1 MQQTAGTQSAHI
13 RFTHHAQLRSQQRG
27 LRGKLV
33 CAVYDHADIE
43 THVGSSCRRLSIS
56 SQELRRLISERIL
69 TPAEA
74 ERCKNVAVIVDGA
87 AVITAYRH

>member
-1 MQQTAGTQSAHI
+1 MQLTAGNQCAQV

-27 LRGKLV
+27 LREKLV
-33 CAVYDHADIE
+33 CAVYDHADVE

-56 SQELRRLISERIL
+56 SRELRRLISERVL

-74 ERCKNVAVIVDGA
+74 DRCKNVTLIVDGGS
-87 AVITAYRH
+87 VITAYRH

>member
-1 MQQTAGTQSAHI
+1 MQHTAGSQPTQI
-13 RFTHHAQLRSQQRG
+13 RFTQHAQLRSQQRG
-27 LRGKLV
+27 LREKMV
-33 CAVYDHADIE
+33 CAVYDYADVE

-74 ERCKNVAVIVDGA
+74 GRCKNVTLIVDGG

>member
-1 MQQTAGTQSAHI
+1 MQHTAGTQPTYI
-13 RFTHHAQLRSQQRG
+13 RFTHHAQVRGQQRG
-27 LRGKLV
+27 LREKLV
-33 CAVYDHADIE
+33 CAVYDHADVE

-56 SQELRRLISERIL
+56 SQELRRLISECVL

-74 ERCKNVAVIVDGA
+74 DRCKNVALIVDGG